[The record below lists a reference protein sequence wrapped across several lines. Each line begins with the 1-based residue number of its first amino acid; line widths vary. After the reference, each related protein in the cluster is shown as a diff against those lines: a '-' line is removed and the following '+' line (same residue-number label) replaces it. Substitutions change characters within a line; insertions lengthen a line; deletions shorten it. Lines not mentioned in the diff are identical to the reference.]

1 MKANESN
8 PGCARETYCVAW
20 QFIDWHKVRG
30 KVRSLQRRIVKAI
43 KEGRHNKV
51 KALQWLLTHSLAAKL
66 LAVKRVTEN
75 SGKRTVGVDG
85 VIWRTPEQKLKA
97 ARSLTRKGYRAQPLR
112 RVYIPKRNGKKR
124 PLGIPVMYDR
134 AMQALYLLALDPVSE
149 TTADNCSYG
158 FRPKRGCA
166 DAIAKSF
173 TLLANKNGAEWILEG
188 DIKGCFD
195 HINHRW
201 MLDNIPMDNA
211 VLRQWLQAGFI
222 DNNRLF
228 PTKEGTPQGGVASPT
243 ITNMVLDGM
252 DQAIMNAIGVTI
264 SNKNGRKQ
272 SNKHQVH
279 LVRYADDFI
288 VTSNSKEVLETR
300 ILPVIR
306 QFLGER
312 GLQLSEEK
320 TKITSIYTG
329 FDFLGQNIRKYGDGI
344 LLIKPSKDSIR
355 SIHATIK
362 DVVRRHRASTPDRLI
377 NHLNPIIRGWC
388 NYHRHVCAK
397 KSFSA
402 LDYHVW
408 YTIWRWAIR
417 RHPNKMAH
425 WVKDKY
431 YASVTSGNWIF
442 FGKDKKG
449 NVYRLI
455 KASDFSI
462 AHYWPVKGAANP
474 YDPDWDS
481 YFASRKYRRVV
492 RVPLASVESLS
503 PARLPGASS
512 RAFTKA

>member
-1 MKANESN
+1 MKANESKL
-8 PGCARETYCVAW
+8 GCAHETFCVAW
-20 QFIDWHKVRG
+20 QFIDWRMVYR

-51 KALQWLLTHSLAAKL
+51 KSLQWMLTHSLAAKL

-75 SGKRTVGVDG
+75 SGKRTAGVDG
-85 VIWRTPEQKLKA
+85 VIWKTPEQKLEA
-97 ARSLTRKGYRAQPLR
+97 ARSLTRKGYQAKPLK

-134 AMQALYLLALDPVSE
+134 AMQALHLLALDPVSE

-158 FRPKRGCA
+158 FRPRRGCA

-173 TLLANKNGAEWILEG
+173 TLLARKNSAEWILEG

-195 HINHRW
+195 HINHQW
-201 MLDNIPMDNA
+201 MLDNIPTDKV
-211 VLRQWLQAGFI
+211 VLKQWLKAGFI
-222 DNNRLF
+222 DNKRLF
-228 PTKEGTPQGGVASPT
+228 PTKEGTPQGGIISPT
-243 ITNMVLDGM
+243 IANMVLDGM
-252 DQAIMNAIGVTI
+252 ERAILNAVGVTI
-264 SNKNGRKQ
+264 SKTNGKKL
-272 SNKHQVH
+272 SNIHQVH

-300 ILPVIR
+300 ILPAIR
-306 QFLGER
+306 QFLAER

-320 TKITSIYTG
+320 TKITSIYAG
-329 FDFLGQNIRKYGDGI
+329 FDFLGQNIRKYGGGK
-344 LLIKPSKDSIR
+344 LLIKPSKDSIK
-355 SIHATIK
+355 SIHATVK
-362 DVVRRHRASTPDRLI
+362 DVVRRHRASTPHLLI

-408 YTIWRWAIR
+408 YTIWRWAKR

-425 WVKDKY
+425 WVKNKY
-431 YASVTSGNWIF
+431 FASVTSDSWVF
-442 FGKDKKG
+442 FSKDKKG
-449 NVYRLI
+449 NVHRLI
-455 KASDFSI
+455 KASKTSI
-462 AHYWPVKGAANP
+462 VHYWPIKGAANS

-481 YFASRKYRRVV
+481 YLASRKYRRSA
-492 RVPLASVESLS
+492 RIPLTSVDSLS

-512 RAFTKA
+512 RAF